1 MSSKRSP
8 TKNGTATAIALPS
21 WKAAHAVPDAA
32 SPAGPPQVLLIQPI
46 PASSPCT
53 AAVSRVVSRRT
64 RRSAGGAG
72 TEVSRTAITRS
83 HVVGCGSTLRNS
95 ASQTGGAP
103 TNPVTPSSAPTRDG
117 PGGEGDPDGQAVEVL
132 RIGGN
137 QIAFGIIRT
146 GIDTP
151 TAGHIHP
158 GATGVIG
165 LVRVP
170 FFGVG
175 LPGNLHAVTGSATVT
190 DGALLDALRAD
201 PGSFY
206 VNPHTLRGT
215 PPVRSAGS
223 CTWSDPRS
231 TSMRSCATAHWP
243 PCSAGPGGAGRG

>member
-1 MSSKRSP
+1 MCHQP
-8 TKNGTATAIALPS
+8 GT
-21 WKAAHAVPDAA
+21 
-32 SPAGPPQVLLIQPI
+32 VL
-46 PASSPCT
+46 
-53 AAVSRVVSRRT
+53 
-64 RRSAGGAG
+64 G
-72 TEVSRTAITRS
+72 
-83 HVVGCGSTLRNS
+83 
-95 ASQTGGAP
+95 
-103 TNPVTPSSAPTRDG
+103 
-117 PGGEGDPDGQAVEVL
+117 GDPDGQAVEVL

-146 GIDTP
+146 EIDTP

-215 PPVRSAGS
+215 PPLRSAGS

-231 TSMRSCATAHWP
+231 TSMRSCPTAHWP